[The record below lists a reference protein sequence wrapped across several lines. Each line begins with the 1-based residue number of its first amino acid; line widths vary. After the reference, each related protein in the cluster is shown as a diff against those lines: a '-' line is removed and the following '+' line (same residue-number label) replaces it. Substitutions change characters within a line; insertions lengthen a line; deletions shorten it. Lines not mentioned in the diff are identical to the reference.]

1 MAGREVRPY
10 PLMHFLH
17 VALLITAWLI
27 AIAWLYQLAEAARGL
42 RTLPNLLVHAYD
54 SAPERGPSVVV
65 VVPAR
70 DEAASVG
77 AGLESLIGQDY
88 ENVWILGVDDRSTD
102 QTGAIMDALVREHG
116 ARFEAIHIASL
127 PAGWLGK
134 TYAMAAA
141 ARHAIATRNPDW
153 LLFTDADVVFRPDA
167 LRRSLAE
174 ATANQADH
182 FIVLPTT
189 LAKSAGEALLLAYLQ
204 VIGMWAVR
212 PWRVADPSAIRD
224 AIGVGA
230 FNLVRSTAYQRLGG
244 FDAMPMEILEDL
256 TLGRRVKRA
265 GLRQRMAI
273 APGMIS
279 LHWAAGL
286 RGIVCGLTKNAF
298 AAFGFNAALL
308 VCAAAGMIALCLA
321 PVAFL
326 AVAGTRLPAA
336 IALASVAGLYA
347 ATRRS
352 TRISPAYAALFPV
365 GAAVA
370 VYAMLRSMRITLRDG
385 GVTWR
390 GTFYPLSELRRNVD
404 KIAK

>member
-1 MAGREVRPY
+1 MY
-10 PLMHFLH
+10 F
-17 VALLITAWLI
+17 ALVVIAWLI
-27 AIAWLYQLAEAARGL
+27 AFAWLYKLVEAARGL
-42 RTLPNLLVHAYD
+42 RSLPNLLTHAYD
-54 SAPERGPSVVV
+54 SAPERGPSVAV

-70 DEAASVG
+70 DEAASVA

-88 ENVWILGVDDRSTD
+88 ENVRIVGVDDRSTD
-102 QTGAIMDALVREHG
+102 QTGAIMDALAQAHG

-134 TYAMAAA
+134 TNAMAVA

-167 LRRSLAE
+167 LRRSLAD
-174 ATANQADH
+174 ATASQADH

-189 LAKSAGEALLLAYLQ
+189 LAKTAGEALLLSYLQ

-212 PWRVADPSAIRD
+212 PWRVTDPSAIRD

-230 FNLVRSTAYQRLGG
+230 FNLMRSTAYQQLGG

-256 TLGRRVKRA
+256 KLGRRVKRA

-286 RGIVCGLTKNAF
+286 RGIVSGLTKNAF

-308 VCAAAGMIALCLA
+308 VCTAAGMIALCLA

-347 ATRRS
+347 LTRRS
-352 TRISPAYAALFPV
+352 TGISPVYAALFPV

-370 VYAMLRSMRITLRDG
+370 VYAMLRSMYITLRDG

-390 GTFYPLSELRRNVD
+390 GTFYPLAELRCNADRN
-404 KIAK
+404 AK